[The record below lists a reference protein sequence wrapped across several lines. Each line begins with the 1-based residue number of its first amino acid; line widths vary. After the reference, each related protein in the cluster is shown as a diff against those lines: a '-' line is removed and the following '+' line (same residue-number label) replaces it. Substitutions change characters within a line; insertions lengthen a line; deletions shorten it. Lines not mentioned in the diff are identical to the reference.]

1 MVEMALNGLSERGIA
16 DLDSERRAAMVSNLL
31 VVLCSRERYATGDQH
46 RHALSVRAAMNALA
60 LWIPG
65 TLLVL
70 IGALLLVLGRLEFS
84 VALAVIGCGI
94 ALETVGTL
102 LWIRQRKPPAG

>member
-1 MVEMALNGLSERGIA
+1 MNP
-16 DLDSERRAAMVSNLL
+16 L
-31 VVLCSRERYATGDQH
+31 V
-46 RHALSVRAAMNALA
+46 

-65 TLLVL
+65 TLLFV
-70 IGALLLVLGRLEFS
+70 IGAILLGLGRLDFG

-102 LWIRQRKPPAG
+102 LWIRQRKAAGSLIARG